1 MNTSFITKAGILTAL
16 GVILTYLSILLPT
29 NKLFTLG
36 LTSCL
41 IPITIV
47 LTNVR
52 TGILVYIATSL
63 LNLLLIGL
71 RGQVFLYIL
80 FFGSY
85 GLIKL
90 YIEKIRNLYLEII
103 LKFSFFN
110 ICLVIS
116 YFIYKFFL
124 PDNIINLPFKF
135 IISGWLVFQLGF
147 FLQDYALT
155 IIIHIINTRFKINK
169 NL

>member
-90 YIEKIRNLYLEII
+90 YIEKLEIYI
-103 LKFSFFN
+103 
-110 ICLVIS
+110 
-116 YFIYKFFL
+116 
-124 PDNIINLPFKF
+124 
-135 IISGWLVFQLGF
+135 
-147 FLQDYALT
+147 
-155 IIIHIINTRFKINK
+155 
-169 NL
+169 